1 MKGCVSQKN
10 SYIFTDKLH
19 ADLDNI
25 QKGCGGR
32 WGEGRGVKKKKKPQE
47 EKIWNHTQPEHAYLL
62 GDAISSA
69 F

>member
-1 MKGCVSQKN
+1 MKRCVSQKN

-32 WGEGRGVKKKKKPQE
+32 RGKAEEKKNPKSKKKKKNTE
-47 EKIWNHTQPEHAYLL
+47 
-62 GDAISSA
+62 
-69 F
+69 